1 MSKAEII
8 AELPK
13 LSPAE
18 RIEILDQLWR
28 MEEASSPTS
37 REKALLD
44 EAQASYD
51 ANPGAVTPWSEVEAR
66 LRRPPLARC

>member
-1 MSKAEII
+1 MSKAEIL
-8 AELPK
+8 AQLPK
-13 LSPAE
+13 LSPQE
-18 RIEILDQLWR
+18 RGEILEQLWR
-28 MEEASSPTS
+28 MEEAAGPTP

-66 LRRPPLARC
+66 LRRPPP

>member
-13 LSPAE
+13 LSPQE
-18 RIEILDQLWR
+18 RGEILDQLWR
-28 MEEASSPTS
+28 MEEASGPTQ
-37 REKALLD
+37 REKQLLD

-51 ANPGAVTPWSEVEAR
+51 ANPQAGTPWAEVEAR
-66 LRRPPLARC
+66 LRRRQ

>member
-13 LSPAE
+13 LTAE
-18 RIEILDQLWR
+18 DRSDILTRLWR
-28 MEEASSPTS
+28 MEEASGPTS
-37 REKALLD
+37 REKQLLD

-51 ANPGAVTPWSEVEAR
+51 ANPNAGSPWSEVEAR
-66 LRRPPLARC
+66 LRRRQ

>member
-13 LSPAE
+13 LSPQE
-18 RIEILDQLWR
+18 RGEILEQLWR
-28 MEEASSPTS
+28 IEEAAGSAP

-44 EAQASYD
+44 EAQAGYD
-51 ANPGAVTPWSEVEAR
+51 ANPKAGAP
-66 LRRPPLARC
+66 